1 MPGLRD
7 IVSNELLPFVSQPG
21 QYVGGEVN
29 QLPQPGDWQRANIRV
44 VVAFPDSYTI
54 GMSHLGCQILYWLA
68 NHTPGVT
75 AERVFCPW
83 TDAEQ
88 VMRAKKIPL
97 FTWDT
102 RQLASEADIFA
113 VSLQYEMGFTNV
125 LNLLDLAGI
134 PLRADERDDSHPLIV
149 AGGPQADNP
158 EPVAEFLDLV
168 VLGDG
173 EESFAHILSAVQE
186 YKASGVTRR
195 DMIRLL
201 AARFPW
207 IYAPSLY
214 TVEYNDDGTIR
225 SFTPKYDD
233 IPSNILR
240 CKTLGL
246 DAAPFP
252 ARPLIPHVKV
262 IHDRFAVEIMRGC
275 PQSCRFCHAGF
286 TKRPI
291 SRRSID
297 KIVELA
303 EQGYKSTGC
312 DEIGLLSL
320 STSDYPQLEELAR
333 RMNEQFVDR
342 RVSIAFPSLR
352 VDKMLSCV
360 PQMASTVRKSGLTMA
375 VEAASDKLRS
385 AIHKRVTDRD
395 LLEGVRQAYQS
406 GWKSVK
412 LYFMV
417 GFPGERLEDI
427 DGILELS
434 REVSRARIPI
444 NGAPAAVNASVGW
457 LVPKPHTPFQ
467 WAAQPTA
474 HYYHEARIRL
484 RELSRATRSAV
495 RLKMPNVERSVL
507 EGVFSRGDRRL
518 GRAIEAA
525 WRLGARF
532 DGWDDCFDF
541 RRWNQAFEETGI
553 DPSWYAHRERGR
565 DEILPWQH
573 LAGGVSR
580 EYLEKQYTDYFACL
594 EIDRPAPG
602 MFKADIF
609 PE

>member
-1 MPGLRD
+1 M
-7 IVSNELLPFVSQPG
+7 VSNNLLPFVSQPG

-44 VVAFPDSYTI
+44 AVAFPDSYTI

-83 TDAEQ
+83 IDAEQ

-102 RQLASEADIFA
+102 RQLAAEADIFA

-134 PLRADERDDSHPLIV
+134 PLRAADRDNSHPLVIG
-149 AGGPQADNP
+149 GGPQADNP
-158 EPVAEFLDLV
+158 EPLAEFLDLV

-173 EESFAHILSAVQE
+173 EESFAQILSAVDE
-186 YKASGVTRR
+186 YKASGVARR

-207 IYAPSLY
+207 IYAPGLY
-214 TVEYNDDGTIR
+214 SVQYNDDGTIK
-225 SFTPKYDD
+225 SFTSEYDD
-233 IPSNILR
+233 IPSNIIR
-240 CKTLGL
+240 CKTLDL
-246 DAAPFP
+246 DQAPFP
-252 ARPLIPHVKV
+252 VRPLIPHVKV
-262 IHDRFAVEIMRGC
+262 IHDRFAVEVMRGC

-297 KIVELA
+297 KIIELA
-303 EQGYKSTGC
+303 EQGYKATGC

-360 PQMASTVRKSGLTMA
+360 PHMASAVRKSGLTMA
-375 VEAASDKLRS
+375 VEASSSKLRS
-385 AIHKRVTDRD
+385 AIHKRVTDGD
-395 LLEGVRQAYQS
+395 LLEGVRQAYQA

-417 GFPGERLEDI
+417 GFPGETLADI
-427 DGILELS
+427 DGILDLS
-434 REVSRARIPI
+434 REVSRARIPLG
-444 NGAPAAVNASVGW
+444 GAPAAVNASVGW

-518 GRAIEAA
+518 GRVIEAA

-541 RRWNQAFEETGI
+541 HRWNQAFEETGI
-553 DPSWYAHRERGR
+553 DPGWYAHRERGL

-580 EYLEKQYTDYFACL
+580 EYLEKQYNDYFARL

-609 PE
+609 AE